1 MTAHTG
7 AWIICPWSP
16 LGDLFDYNES
26 SGVRKDAD
34 VLNFFFFC
42 RMKRFEKEGGVC
54 NIIEMVSLE
63 IAFIFK
69 IDFSGKVKH
78 SETLK
83 TQVMRV

>member
-1 MTAHTG
+1 MIAHAG

-26 SGVRKDAD
+26 SGVRKDPD
-34 VLNFFFFC
+34 VLSFFFFFC

-54 NIIEMVSLE
+54 DIIEMASLA

-69 IDFSGKVKH
+69 IDFSGKMEH
-78 SETLK
+78 SETFK
-83 TQVMRV
+83 T

>member
-1 MTAHTG
+1 MES
-7 AWIICPWSP
+7 IR
-16 LGDLFDYNES
+16 DLFDYNES

-34 VLNFFFFC
+34 VLSFFFFC

-54 NIIEMVSLE
+54 DIIEFASWE

-69 IDFSGKVKH
+69 IDFSGKMKH

-83 TQVMRV
+83 T